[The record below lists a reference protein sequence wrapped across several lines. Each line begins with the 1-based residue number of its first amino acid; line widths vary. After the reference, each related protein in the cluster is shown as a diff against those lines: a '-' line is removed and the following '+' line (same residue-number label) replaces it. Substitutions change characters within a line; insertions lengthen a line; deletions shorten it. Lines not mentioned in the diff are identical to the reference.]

1 MLGLASVATIS
12 FLSGC
17 TVLSM
22 SCYTVGKNIAAGD
35 NRVDFRTGTPLAIGA
50 AVGGVVGKQLF
61 STIAGMFPNP
71 NTVGVVQSICL
82 AIITIGTF
90 VYTLFK
96 ARIQG
101 KHITNLAFCVII
113 GLVLGLMSSF
123 LGMAAA
129 PSIWLCCSTFSA
141 WKPRPQRRTVCT
153 SFCSARSPA
162 C

>member
-1 MLGLASVATIS
+1 MSSILFFCVSFFASIAGAICGIGGGVIIKPVLDMLGLASVATIS

-101 KHITNLAFCVII
+101 KHITNPTFCVII
-113 GLVLGLMSSF
+113 GLVLGLMSS
-123 LGMAAA
+123 L
-129 PSIWLCCSTFSA
+129 SLIHI
-141 WKPRPQRRTVCT
+141 
-153 SFCSARSPA
+153 
-162 C
+162 